1 MTRML
6 RSAHYRNDPGYFQG
20 SPWDL
25 LLSGTLLL
33 LVLLLAAAKYF
44 DINFGGS
51 LYYEGRRFRNFTVS
65 FTLSTSVLP
74 RQLAALARSE
84 ESPGGGSTPLY
95 RLYRYVRPKGYGF
108 SAILVIN
115 RVWFLYSS

>member
-6 RSAHYRNDPGYFQG
+6 RSAHYPNEPGFFRG

-25 LLSGTLLL
+25 LLSGALLL

-44 DINFGGS
+44 DITFGGS
-51 LYYEGRRFRNFTVS
+51 LFSEGRRSRNFTVS

-74 RQLAALARSE
+74 RQLAAKKIPSRFTGTVRGK
-84 ESPGGGSTPLY
+84 PGRG
-95 RLYRYVRPKGYGF
+95 
-108 SAILVIN
+108 
-115 RVWFLYSS
+115 